1 MNKRFVPHVFSAP
14 RAAAALVA
22 AAMASA
28 PSLAGVKYWDNPA
41 FKAYDVGD
49 YVQDGL
55 VLNYDGIRNAGPDA
69 AHDPN
74 ATTWVNLGT
83 GGSDYDMVRKG
94 SPTDSCWSDN
104 GFFFEGKTWFVA
116 TNKFSVPNAYE
127 MESLISAEHAKQTA
141 IGYVFFLSTAYPRA
155 SENDGWRWG
164 SFGIRM
170 AGTTYNQSIDGTQ
183 YNATLNL
190 NTDGAGAGTVKRP
203 VLLDESFGYLT
214 AVANKT
220 YASIFTGLQEPT
232 GAPGLSGLASGKT
245 ELSGNSL
252 YPYLGGHDDT
262 GGETTC
268 AEGIV
273 GTIRNFRFYSAP
285 LSYEQRAWNR
295 VVDNARYFGT
305 TSAALPVTNAV
316 VTANYEYASGDT
328 PNGTYA
334 VDSEG
339 YTFTAPAT
347 KGFQGRA
354 FTLTGYTVE
363 RWDATGGTWGA
374 AEQHAATADGASV
387 TVSASDCV
395 RITWLWDAP
404 ASARTYS
411 LSDYVSDGL
420 LLFYDGIC
428 NQGADKPH
436 DSTATTWMN
445 IGNGDGSQ
453 DCTLSL
459 NRKRSTAGDAGAWG
473 ADGYNFMGYSEFK
486 KEFSLSHPTTH
497 SIQILL
503 DADKNDQIYPIGYAY
518 ATAYD
523 YSSFILSK
531 NGTPPAAN
539 SLCWCAGGSNAPK
552 RPYVQHSDGKYG
564 YATAIMDGTA
574 RTQAFTEG
582 TTIPSSGSLANGFY
596 QSESDFPDFTAA
608 RIFLGGYNGGTGADN
623 AYLLVG
629 KVKFFR
635 YYPNKK
641 LTEAELAQN
650 RKVDDYRYFGKL
662 PPITT
667 TNVIVQSTYSYLQG
681 NEPDGAYETG
691 SSHTFTAPATVT
703 AANGITYASDGYTI
717 ETWDGSAWGAPV
729 AHEGAAYAYTTSAGL
744 VRLTWKWRA
753 THGIRTASDYG
764 VGDYLQDGLVV
775 NYDGIR
781 NAGPDAAHDPAATTW
796 VNCAN
801 PGTYDMTRYSLVN
814 SAWAAGSAAG
824 SWTDD
829 GFVFAKDAVFHEST
843 PFVAPTQ
850 YSIQTLVDATAAAQ
864 KGIGYIMCGHNADNW
879 GNCSVGIRSTAW
891 NNIANTYYLVCE
903 GPTGGRPSIHAS
915 SDTERFSYATAML
928 DKTNAVMFAGVTA
941 PWTASTASG
950 GALYGHVVSTSK
962 QPASYTFANGYSIGG
977 HYPKTDELFSGT
989 IKNYRFYDRV
999 LSDAEVAHN
1008 RQVDSARFFGAL
1020 ATTNV
1025 VVAVEDGAGIT
1036 AAETAGE
1043 AYFVEGEYTFTAAGS
1058 AGLGYRLSVPDGNGG
1073 WRTIQSFTDGG
1084 SYTYDKTAAGT
1095 PALVKLEWR
1104 VQKPFMMVV
1113 R

>member
-1 MNKRFVPHVFSAP
+1 MQKSFKIGLLLSAF
-14 RAAAALVA
+14 
-22 AAMASA
+22 AAMLF
-28 PSLAGVKYWDNPA
+28 PSSVNAGIKYWDNPA
-41 FKAYDVGD
+41 FKSYDVGD

-55 VLNYDGIRNAGPDA
+55 VLNYDGIRNVGA
-69 AHDPN
+69 AADHDPN
-74 ATTWVNLGT
+74 ATTWKNLGT

-94 SPTDSCWSDN
+94 SPTASCWSDK

-116 TNKFSVPNAYE
+116 TNKFSVSNTYE
-127 MESLISAEHAKQTA
+127 IESLISAEHAKQTD
-141 IGYVFFLSTAYPRA
+141 IGYVFFLSTTYPRA
-155 SENDGWRWG
+155 SSNDGWRWG
-164 SFGIRM
+164 SIGIRK

-190 NTDGAGAGTVKRP
+190 NTDGVGAGTVKRP

-232 GAPGLSGLASGKT
+232 GAPGRSGLASGKT

-252 YPYLGGHDDT
+252 YPYLGGHDGT
-262 GGETTC
+262 GGETTS

-273 GTIRNFRFYSAP
+273 GTIRNFRFYSTP

-295 VVDNARYFGT
+295 VVDNARYFGA

-334 VDSEG
+334 VDSKG
-339 YTFTAPAT
+339 YTFTAPAS

-363 RWDATGGTWGA
+363 RWNAAGGTWGA

-395 RITWLWDAP
+395 RITWIWDAP

-411 LSDYVSDGL
+411 LSDYVTDGL

-436 DSTATTWMN
+436 DSTATTWVN

-473 ADGYNFMGYSEFK
+473 ADGYNFKGYSEFK
-486 KEFSLSHPTTH
+486 KEFSLMHPTTH
-497 SIQILL
+497 SIQMLV
-503 DADKNDQIYPIGYAY
+503 DADKNDQIYTISYAY

-531 NGTPPAAN
+531 TGTPPVAN
-539 SLCWCAGGSNAPK
+539 SLSWCAGGNGAPK
-552 RPYVQHSDGKYG
+552 RPYVQHSDGKYS

-574 RTQAFTEG
+574 KTQAFTEG
-582 TTIPSSGSLANGFY
+582 TTIPSSGTLANGFY
-596 QSESDFPDFTAA
+596 QSESEFPNKEAA
-608 RIFLGGYNGGTGADN
+608 RIFLGGYNGASGAND

-667 TNVIVQSTYSYLQG
+667 TNVVVQSTYSYLQG

-691 SSHTFTAPATVT
+691 TSHTFAAPATVT
-703 AANGITYASDGYTI
+703 APNGIEYACDGYVV
-717 ETWDGSAWGAPV
+717 ETQDGIGWGNATYHTGNSYLYN
-729 AHEGAAYAYTTSAGL
+729 ASAGT
-744 VRLTWKWRA
+744 VRLTWKWKA
-753 THGIRTASDYG
+753 THGLRTAADYSF
-764 VGDYLQDGLVV
+764 DD
-775 NYDGIR
+775 I
-781 NAGPDAAHDPAATTW
+781 
-796 VNCAN
+796 
-801 PGTYDMTRYSLVN
+801 
-814 SAWAAGSAAG
+814 AAGSVLHFDGLLNAGVGNERSTTATKWVNIGTLGAVGDASRTTAG
-824 SWTDD
+824 SAGVGAWTDD
-829 GFVFAKDAVFHEST
+829 GYGFVGGSKFLTSQPLVWMKSLTIQVLLDAAYADNTATGDGNYVFST
-843 PFVAPTQ
+843 GYNKAAMVLRGGDATKTMWFHTQSLGHGNMPRIANADSSKFTFGTAIADDSSKSAVVFTGTKAPT
-850 YSIQTLVDATAAAQ
+850 
-864 KGIGYIMCGHNADNW
+864 
-879 GNCSVGIRSTAW
+879 
-891 NNIANTYYLVCE
+891 
-903 GPTGGRPSIHAS
+903 
-915 SDTERFSYATAML
+915 
-928 DKTNAVMFAGVTA
+928 
-941 PWTASTASG
+941 
-950 GALYGHVVSTSK
+950 
-962 QPASYTFANGYSIGG
+962 
-977 HYPKTDELFSGT
+977 SGT
-989 IKNYRFYDRV
+989 IQTGYLSRSSMADAFTSNVAIGGWGGESDKYLCGTVNSFRYYDRV
-999 LSDAEVAHN
+999 LTEEELVRNRNVDAV
-1008 RQVDSARFFGAL
+1008 RYFGEL
-1020 ATTNV
+1020 GVTNV
-1025 VVAVEDGAGIT
+1025 LVRTEYAD
-1036 AAETAGE
+1036 
-1043 AYFVEGEYTFTAAGS
+1043 VEGAPEVLTEAAGAYKVEGSWTFTATRVKDSNGILKDVAGCYTETLVNGEWTGKKWHEGTTYS
-1058 AGLGYRLSVPDGNGG
+1058 YEEGTSPACVRLTWAPPLPGLAVIIR
-1073 WRTIQSFTDGG
+1073 
-1084 SYTYDKTAAGT
+1084 
-1095 PALVKLEWR
+1095 
-1104 VQKPFMMVV
+1104 
-1113 R
+1113 